1 MLHLPVWYFTGS
13 ARISWKYFGLPGYL
27 WRKWW
32 FCVLSTM
39 SHLWMILTFI
49 ICGRHRFLR
58 AEERNSISYFNEPCS
73 RWPFCV
79 FTFNCLTLFTTPF
92 PPICQRRVLV
102 PEAAVVQ
109 PEDLTAHYVSPPLKS
124 DRGEKY
130 VNQDT
135 VDFSH
140 VPPVPSLTIFIHRPC
155 LATVTYNDP
164 FC

>member
-1 MLHLPVWYFTGS
+1 MLKVAFL
-13 ARISWKYFGLPGYL
+13 
-27 WRKWW
+27 
-32 FCVLSTM
+32 CVYIQLS
-39 SHLWMILTFI
+39 
-49 ICGRHRFLR
+49 
-58 AEERNSISYFNEPCS
+58 NSLYYP
-73 RWPFCV
+73 
-79 FTFNCLTLFTTPF
+79 L

-109 PEDLTAHYVSPPLKS
+109 PEDLTAHYVSPLKS